1 MAKNKKPT
9 MMEVKNV
16 INKLIYEAQS
26 LRTGLNQV
34 DIKLNSYIRMN
45 GDEAKVEKF
54 LKEEL
59 AKKRQEHSI
68 DKEAK

>member
-34 DIKLNSYIRMN
+34 DIILNSYIRMN

-68 DKEAK
+68 DKEVK

>member
-34 DIKLNSYIRMN
+34 DIILNSYIRMN

-59 AKKRQEHSI
+59 AKMRQEHSI
-68 DKEAK
+68 VK

>member
-34 DIKLNSYIRMN
+34 DIILNSYIRMN

>member
-1 MAKNKKPT
+1 
-9 MMEVKNV
+9 
-16 INKLIYEAQS
+16 
-26 LRTGLNQV
+26 
-34 DIKLNSYIRMN
+34 MN

>member
-1 MAKNKKPT
+1 MAKNKKPR

-16 INKLIYEAQS
+16 INMLIYEAQS

-34 DIKLNSYIRMN
+34 DIILNSYIRMN

-59 AKKRQEHSI
+59 AQKRQEHSI